1 MDVAVRQSPHIGPK
15 QAKVLILSPLMSGRK
30 ATIWLAESTE
40 LVLQYKSILSMKLLA
55 EAQRGQSIEQ
65 NDAETAKIYTKFA
78 QIAEQNEKS
87 DDLLPLPP
95 CSWMHSTMSIF
106 VFDAR
111 EDCNT
116 RVAHSTRSLSSL
128 SSRRA

>member
-65 NDAETAKIYTKFA
+65 NDAETAKIYTNFA
-78 QIAEQNEKS
+78 QIAEQNEHAWSYGKPAGS
-87 DDLLPLPP
+87 EEIIRTVSKRNRMICFPHPP
-95 CSWMHSTMSIF
+95 
-106 VFDAR
+106 
-111 EDCNT
+111 
-116 RVAHSTRSLSSL
+116 AHECIQQCQSLYSM
-128 SSRRA
+128 